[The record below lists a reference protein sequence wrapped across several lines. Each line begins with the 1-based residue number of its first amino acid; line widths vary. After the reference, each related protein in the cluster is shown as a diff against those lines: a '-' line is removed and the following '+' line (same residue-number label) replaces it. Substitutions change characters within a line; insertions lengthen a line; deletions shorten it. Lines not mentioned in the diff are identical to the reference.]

1 MCAIYIMLQ
10 LKQRSVGLRVTA
22 AMATC
27 DLCLEAIEG
36 PDSAVISRGCGHI
49 AHTSCA
55 SLLLSDD
62 DADKCS
68 ICALQGSTDKMNV
81 GWTAAFPSKLAP
93 PSCAPPGHEEDKA
106 TCDVTSNSE
115 CVVDDAAA
123 SSVATPV
130 LPKPP
135 ALKVFGGA
143 KIDSLCDGQKFSV
156 RMPCALRGGEY
167 AASNLVIKSKKSRNI

>member
-10 LKQRSVGLRVTA
+10 LKQRSAGLRVTA

-36 PDSAVISRGCGHI
+36 ADSAVISRGCGHI

-68 ICALQGSTDKMNV
+68 ICALQGSTDKMNM
-81 GWTAAFPSKLAP
+81 GWTAP
-93 PSCAPPGHEEDKA
+93 PPCAPPGHEEDKE
-106 TCDVTSNSE
+106 TCYIT
-115 CVVDDAAA
+115 
-123 SSVATPV
+123 
-130 LPKPP
+130 
-135 ALKVFGGA
+135 
-143 KIDSLCDGQKFSV
+143 
-156 RMPCALRGGEY
+156 
-167 AASNLVIKSKKSRNI
+167 